1 MSVNAIHTINLYNKL
16 EKYLRHLTEETLSAF
31 WKFRLNILMIRF
43 IKSGA
48 SLPILKRV
56 VVKIL
61 RVRFISVYLSQR
73 LLSNL
78 NSQSAILN
86 AGEMRNVS
94 VKISDFTSAN
104 SIVSAF
110 LSSNRTTASGA
121 LK

>member
-1 MSVNAIHTINLYNKL
+1 
-16 EKYLRHLTEETLSAF
+16 
-31 WKFRLNILMIRF
+31 MISI

-48 SLPILKRV
+48 SLPIVKRV

-78 NSQSAILN
+78 NLQSAILD

-94 VKISDFTSAN
+94 VKISDFTSAE
-104 SIVSAF
+104 SIVSA
-110 LSSNRTTASGA
+110 LVSSNRTTASGA
-121 LK
+121 LKLRLRRFYKFNYRVMS